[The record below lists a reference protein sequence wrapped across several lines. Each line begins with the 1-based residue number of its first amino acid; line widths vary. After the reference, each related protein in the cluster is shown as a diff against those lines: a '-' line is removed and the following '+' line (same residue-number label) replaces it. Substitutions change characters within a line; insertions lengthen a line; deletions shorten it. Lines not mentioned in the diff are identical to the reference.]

1 MAPAVSILCA
11 ATSVTCFALL
21 LRSYRASR
29 GRLVLWSAV
38 CFAGLALNNIVLAVN
53 EVVDTSKDIAWRG
66 IPAAVGLLAFLY
78 GLATEE
84 GRYRRRLREVRAGRE
99 RRRAAA

>member
-21 LRSYRASR
+21 ARSYRANR

-53 EVVDTSKDIAWRG
+53 EVVDSSRDIPWRG
-66 IPAAVGLLAFLY
+66 IPAAAGLLAFVY
-78 GLATEE
+78 GLAAEE
-84 GRYRRRLREVRAGRE
+84 AVTAAG
-99 RRRAAA
+99 A